1 MRTVLRAKIHRAWV
15 TDNNPDYV
23 GSVVIDRSLMKK
35 ADLWEFEKVMICNA
49 TNGERWET
57 YVLPGP
63 EGSGEVS
70 VQGAGARLC
79 MKGDC
84 LIILAFEVTDVPV
97 EPRMILVDE
106 HNHFVEYVSA
116 EQYAEQVH

>member
-1 MRTVLRAKIHRAWV
+1 
-15 TDNNPDYV
+15 
-23 GSVVIDRSLMKK
+23 
-35 ADLWEFEKVMICNA
+35 MICNA

-57 YVLPGP
+57 YVLPGV

-84 LIILAFEVTDVPV
+84 LIILSFETTD
-97 EPRMILVDE
+97 EPIEPKMILVDE
-106 HNHFVEYVSA
+106 NNHFVEYVSA
-116 EQYAEQVH
+116 EHYAEQVH

>member
-1 MRTVLRAKIHRAWV
+1 MRTVLRSKIHRAWV

-23 GSVVIDRSLMKK
+23 GSVVIDRLLMKK

-84 LIILAFEVTDVPV
+84 LIILAFEVTD
-97 EPRMILVDE
+97 EPIEPKMILVDE
-106 HNHFVEYVSA
+106 NNHFVEYVSA

>member
-1 MRTVLRAKIHRAWV
+1 MRTVLRSKIHRAWV

-35 ADLWEFEKVMICNA
+35 ADLWEFEKVLICNA

-84 LIILAFEVTDVPV
+84 LIILAFETTD
-97 EPRMILVDE
+97 EPIEPKMILVDE
-106 HNHFVEYVSA
+106 HNHFAEYVSA
-116 EQYAEQVH
+116 DQYAEQIH